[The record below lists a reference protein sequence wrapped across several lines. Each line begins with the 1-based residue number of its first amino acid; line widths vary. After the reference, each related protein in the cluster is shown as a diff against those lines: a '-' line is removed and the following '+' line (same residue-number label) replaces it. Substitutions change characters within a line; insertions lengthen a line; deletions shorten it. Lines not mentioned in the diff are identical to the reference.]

1 RYRRAK
7 HQRKKSMIGL
17 GHYLILSSII
27 FIIDIIGAT
36 TSRNVLK
43 ILLSLELLLAASNLS
58 FVAFSKFNGDYA
70 GQLIVFFVILV
81 AAAEVAIGLA
91 IIVLMYHQ
99 LNTIQADELKDM
111 KW

>member
-1 RYRRAK
+1 MIILQNYIVL
-7 HQRKKSMIGL
+7 SGIIFSIGL
-17 GHYLILSSII
+17 VGVM
-27 FIIDIIGAT
+27 

-43 ILLSLELLLAASNLS
+43 VLLSLELLLAASNLS

-91 IIVLMYHQ
+91 IVVLMYRR
-99 LNTIQADELKDM
+99 LSTIQADDLKEM

>member
-1 RYRRAK
+1 
-7 HQRKKSMIGL
+7 MIGL
-17 GHYLILSSII
+17 GSYLILSGILFSVGIVGI
-27 FIIDIIGAT
+27 T

-58 FVAFSKFNGDYA
+58 FVAFSKFNGDYT

-91 IIVLMYHQ
+91 IIVLLYRHFE
-99 LNTIQADELKDM
+99 TIQADEIKDLK
-111 KW
+111 W

>member
-1 RYRRAK
+1 
-7 HQRKKSMIGL
+7 MITL
-17 GHYLILSSII
+17 GSYLILSGII
-27 FIIDIIGAT
+27 FSIGLLGVM
-36 TSRNVLK
+36 TSRSTLK

-58 FVAFSKFNGDYA
+58 FVAFSKFNGDYT

-91 IIVLMYHQ
+91 IIVVMYRH
-99 LNTIQADELKDM
+99 LSTIQADELRTM

>member
-1 RYRRAK
+1 
-7 HQRKKSMIGL
+7 MIGL
-17 GHYLILSSII
+17 GHYILLSGIVFSIGVVGI
-27 FIIDIIGAT
+27 T
-36 TSRNVLK
+36 TSRNILK

-58 FVAFSKFNGDYA
+58 FVAFSRFNGDYT

-91 IIVLMYHQ
+91 IIVLIYRRFA
-99 LNTIQADELKDM
+99 TIQADELKEM

>member
-1 RYRRAK
+1 MIHLGNYLAL
-7 HQRKKSMIGL
+7 SGIIFSIGL
-17 GHYLILSSII
+17 VGVM
-27 FIIDIIGAT
+27 

-43 ILLSLELLLAASNLS
+43 VLLSLELLLAASNLS

-91 IIVLMYHQ
+91 IIVVMYRR
-99 LNTIQADELKDM
+99 LSTIQADELKEM

>member
-1 RYRRAK
+1 MITLGNYIVL
-7 HQRKKSMIGL
+7 SGIIFSIGL
-17 GHYLILSSII
+17 VGVM
-27 FIIDIIGAT
+27 

-43 ILLSLELLLAASNLS
+43 VLLSLELLLAASNLS

-91 IIVLMYHQ
+91 IIVVMYRR
-99 LNTIQADELKDM
+99 LSTIQADELKEM

>member
-1 RYRRAK
+1 
-7 HQRKKSMIGL
+7 MIGL
-17 GHYLILSSII
+17 GHYLLLSGILFSIGVV
-27 FIIDIIGAT
+27 GAT

-58 FVAFSKFNGDYA
+58 FVAFSRFNGDYT
-70 GQLIVFFVILV
+70 GQVIVFFVILV

-91 IIVLMYHQ
+91 IIVLMYRH
-99 LNTIQADELKDM
+99 LSTIQADELKDL

>member
-1 RYRRAK
+1 
-7 HQRKKSMIGL
+7 ML
-17 GHYLILSSII
+17 GHYLILSGIVFSV
-27 FIIDIIGAT
+27 GLVGVM
-36 TSRNVLK
+36 TSRNVIK
-43 ILLSLELLLAASNLS
+43 VLLSLELLLAASNLS

-91 IIVLMYHQ
+91 IIVLMYRH
-99 LNTIQADELKDM
+99 LSTIQADELKEM

>member
-1 RYRRAK
+1 MITLGNYIAL
-7 HQRKKSMIGL
+7 SGVIFAIGL
-17 GHYLILSSII
+17 VGVM
-27 FIIDIIGAT
+27 

-43 ILLSLELLLAASNLS
+43 VLLSLELLLAASNLS

-91 IIVLMYHQ
+91 IVVLMYRR
-99 LNTIQADELKDM
+99 LSTIQADELRTM

>member
-1 RYRRAK
+1 
-7 HQRKKSMIGL
+7 MIGL
-17 GHYLILSSII
+17 DHYILLSAVLFSIGI
-27 FIIDIIGAT
+27 MGVT

-58 FVAFSKFNGDYA
+58 FVAFSKFNGDYT

-91 IIVLMYHQ
+91 ILVLIYR
-99 LNTIQADELKDM
+99 
-111 KW
+111 

>member
-1 RYRRAK
+1 
-7 HQRKKSMIGL
+7 MITL
-17 GHYLILSSII
+17 GNYLALSGII
-27 FIIDIIGAT
+27 FSLGLVGVM

-43 ILLSLELLLAASNLS
+43 VLLSLELLLAASNIS

-91 IIVLMYHQ
+91 IIVVMYRR
-99 LNTIQADELKDM
+99 LSTIQADELKSM

>member
-1 RYRRAK
+1 
-7 HQRKKSMIGL
+7 MITL
-17 GHYLILSSII
+17 GSYLALSGII
-27 FIIDIIGAT
+27 FSLGLVGVM
-36 TSRNVLK
+36 TSRSVLK
-43 ILLSLELLLAASNLS
+43 VLLSLELLLAASNLS

-91 IIVLMYHQ
+91 IVVLMYRQ
-99 LNTIQADELKDM
+99 LSTIQADELKEM

>member
-1 RYRRAK
+1 
-7 HQRKKSMIGL
+7 MIGL
-17 GHYLILSSII
+17 EHYLILSGILFSV
-27 FIIDIIGAT
+27 GVAGVM
-36 TSRNVLK
+36 TSRSVLK

-58 FVAFSKFNGDYA
+58 FVAFSRFNGDYT

-91 IIVLMYHQ
+91 IVVLMYRHFS
-99 LNTIQADELKDM
+99 TVQADELKDL

>member
-1 RYRRAK
+1 
-7 HQRKKSMIGL
+7 MIGL
-17 GHYLILSSII
+17 GHYLILSGIL
-27 FIIDIIGAT
+27 FAVGVVGVT

-58 FVAFSKFNGDYA
+58 FVAFSRFNGDYT

-91 IIVLMYHQ
+91 IVVLMYRH
-99 LNTIQADELKDM
+99 LSTIQADELKEM

>member
-1 RYRRAK
+1 MITLGSYLAL
-7 HQRKKSMIGL
+7 SGIIFSIGL
-17 GHYLILSSII
+17 VGVM
-27 FIIDIIGAT
+27 

-91 IIVLMYHQ
+91 IIVLMYRR
-99 LNTIQADELKDM
+99 LSTIQADDLRTM

>member
-1 RYRRAK
+1 
-7 HQRKKSMIGL
+7 MISL
-17 GHYLILSSII
+17 GHYLILSGIVFSIGL
-27 FIIDIIGAT
+27 IGVT

-43 ILLSLELLLAASNLS
+43 VLLSLELLLAASNLS

-91 IIVLMYHQ
+91 IIVLMYRR
-99 LNTIQADELKDM
+99 LSTIQADELKEM

>member
-1 RYRRAK
+1 
-7 HQRKKSMIGL
+7 MIGL
-17 GHYLILSSII
+17 GHYLILSGILFAI
-27 FIIDIIGAT
+27 GIIGVT
-36 TSRNVLK
+36 TSRSVLR

-58 FVAFSKFNGDYA
+58 FVTFSKFNGDYA

-91 IIVLMYHQ
+91 IVVLMYRHVSS
-99 LNTIQADELKDM
+99 IQADDLKDL

>member
-1 RYRRAK
+1 
-7 HQRKKSMIGL
+7 MIGL
-17 GHYLILSSII
+17 EHYLLLSGILFSVGIV
-27 FIIDIIGAT
+27 GVT
-36 TSRNVLK
+36 TSRNILK

-58 FVAFSKFNGDYA
+58 FVAFSRFNGDYT

-91 IIVLMYHQ
+91 ILVLIYRHFS
-99 LNTIQADELKDM
+99 TIQADELKDL

>member
-1 RYRRAK
+1 
-7 HQRKKSMIGL
+7 MIGIE
-17 GHYLILSSII
+17 HYILLSGIL
-27 FIIDIIGAT
+27 FAIGIVGVTA
-36 TSRNVLK
+36 SRNVLK
-43 ILLSLELLLAASNLS
+43 IFLSLELLLAASNLA

-91 IIVLMYHQ
+91 ILVLIYRHF
-99 LNTIQADELKDM
+99 NTIQADELKDL

>member
-1 RYRRAK
+1 
-7 HQRKKSMIGL
+7 MITL
-17 GHYLILSSII
+17 GNYLALSGII
-27 FIIDIIGAT
+27 FSLGLVGVMT
-36 TSRNVLK
+36 NRNVLK
-43 ILLSLELLLAASNLS
+43 VLLSLELLLAASNLS

-91 IIVLMYHQ
+91 IIVVMYRR
-99 LNTIQADELKDM
+99 LSTIQADELKEM